1 METLKKLV
9 LIDGHAMLY
18 RAWFAFPPTL
28 TQKDGTLVNAVYGF
42 TRILLTVIAEMKPE
56 YLCVSFDV
64 GKTFRH
70 EQYPAYK
77 AHREK
82 MPEELKAQEPL
93 VDKVLGA
100 LNVPIIAKEG
110 FEADDVI
117 GTLAW
122 QASDP
127 TSLKLRG
134 ASKLETVIVTGDK
147 DAFQL
152 VRDPSASSGQVRV
165 YMPAKA
171 SKVATLYDETGVFE
185 EMGIRPDQI
194 PDFKGLAGDHSDNI
208 PGVRGIGPKTAVAL
222 LKEFERV
229 EGVYDYLETRN
240 QTPETKLTSGT
251 VKKLMEG
258 RESALESKRLATIVR
273 DVDIKLDLPAC
284 VVNGYD
290 KQGAMALFEEMGF
303 KSLIAKLPKD
313 EFEESI
319 QEALF

>member
-1 METLKKLV
+1 
-9 LIDGHAMLY
+9 
-18 RAWFAFPPTL
+18 
-28 TQKDGTLVNAVYGF
+28 
-42 TRILLTVIAEMKPE
+42 
-56 YLCVSFDV
+56 
-64 GKTFRH
+64 
-70 EQYPAYK
+70 
-77 AHREK
+77 

-122 QASDP
+122 QASKIPDTRNQLP
-127 TSLKLRG
+127 V
-134 ASKLETVIVTGDK
+134 ETIIVTGDK

-152 VRDPSASSGQVRV
+152 VDNKGMVRV